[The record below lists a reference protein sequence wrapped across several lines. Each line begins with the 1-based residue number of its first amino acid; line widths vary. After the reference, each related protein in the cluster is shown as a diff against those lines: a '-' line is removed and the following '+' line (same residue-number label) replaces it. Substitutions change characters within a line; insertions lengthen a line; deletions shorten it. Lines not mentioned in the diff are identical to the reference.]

1 MTDQNPYGPPGSPS
15 DPSPWGSPAGNDPY
29 AAGQAGDPYASG
41 QQSADPYAGGQ
52 QSAAGQQPGWGPAGP
67 GADPYAPG
75 TQNAG
80 QQPWGQPDPA
90 PQAGWG
96 TAPGQSAPTWSA
108 DGAPAW
114 SAQGAPMPGA
124 PRPGT
129 DLGADLGA
137 SFRWMWSAFVA
148 NIGAFLIPAVVYGLI
163 TLGLALGPILLEAIV
178 MAAMYSDDYYYSPT
192 APLWTDAV
200 RLLGSILS
208 AVASLLWSTGA
219 YRAAG
224 IARAGR
230 RPSLAESFI
239 GSGPLI
245 LASLLVGVIVAVGGI
260 FCLIPGLV
268 LAVLS
273 IYTLPAVAEGRG
285 VTEAL
290 SESFRMVRD
299 HVGVSILAML
309 IFLAAGV
316 VGGTLVVGVF
326 VLVPLGAL
334 FVTALHHRLS
344 GRELTQPARIG

>member
-1 MTDQNPYGPPGSPS
+1 MTDQNPYGPPGSPA
-15 DPSPWGSPAGNDPY
+15 DPSPWGSPHGNAPD
-29 AAGQAGDPYASG
+29 AAGRSGDPYASG
-41 QQSADPYAGGQ
+41 PQDV
-52 QSAAGQQPGWGPAGP
+52 AGQQPGWGGAGQS
-67 GADPYAPG
+67 GDPYASGPQG
-75 TQNAG
+75 G
-80 QQPWGQPDPA
+80 QQPRDQPNPA
-90 PQAGWG
+90 PQNGWG
-96 TAPGQSAPTWSA
+96 TTPGQSAPTWSA
-108 DGAPAW
+108 EGPPAW

-163 TLGLALGPILLEAIV
+163 SLALVLGPILLEAIV
-178 MAAMYSDDYYYSPT
+178 MAATYSDGYYTSST
-192 APLWTDAV
+192 APLWTSGI
-200 RLLGSILS
+200 RLIGSILS
-208 AVASLLWSTGA
+208 AVVSLLWSTGA

-230 RPSLAESFI
+230 RPSLAESFV
-239 GSGPLI
+239 GTGPLI
-245 LASLLVGVIVAVGGI
+245 LATLLVGVMVGVGSI

-273 IYTLPAVAEGRG
+273 LFTLPAVAEGRG
-285 VTEAL
+285 VTDGL

-309 IFLAAGV
+309 ILVAAGV
-316 VGGTLVVGVF
+316 IGGTLVVGVF
-326 VLVPLGAL
+326 VLMPLGAL

-344 GRELTQPARIG
+344 GREFTEPARIG